1 MTTPDEKTL
10 ATLTKLFEAASSDAA
25 TDEFL
30 ASGLDDS
37 QRAVIVASIP
47 KDATATIEGMDAGM
61 SESKATVKVAL
72 KQGGEMTYEVDF
84 VREGLGWVVCSIA
97 SDFNVSGDVDASAGT
112 DGSAADPTDADAATD
127 EAPAED
133 AAAADAP
140 AAEDPTAEPA
150 GEAAAQ

>member
-1 MTTPDEKTL
+1 
-10 ATLTKLFEAASSDAA
+10 
-25 TDEFL
+25 
-30 ASGLDDS
+30 
-37 QRAVIVASIP
+37 
-47 KDATATIEGMDAGM
+47 M
-61 SESKATVKVAL
+61 SETKATVKVTL
-72 KQGGEMTYEVDF
+72 KQGGEMTYKVDF

-112 DGSAADPTDADAATD
+112 DESSAESTDANAATD